1 MVTVVLDIA
10 DNGVVKI
17 IEDDNY
23 NGNGEVNVTKTLY
36 VFDEDS
42 DYENRIKFL
51 KDLCLDIGLS
61 VGNKDAQKRL
71 NINLYKKPKDMSLMT
86 KKELETSIMAA
97 DRLVEK
103 YKKELKKYE
112 S

>member
-1 MVTVVLDIA
+1 MITVVLDIA

-36 VFDEDS
+36 VFDEDP
-42 DYENRIKFL
+42 DYENKIKFL
-51 KDLCLDIGLS
+51 KDLCLDIGLNL
-61 VGNKDAQKRL
+61 GNINDQKRL
-71 NINLYKKPKDMSLMT
+71 NINLHKKPKDMSMMT
-86 KKELETSIMAA
+86 KKELETQVMAA
-97 DRLVEK
+97 ERLLEK

>member
-1 MVTVVLDIA
+1 MITVVLDIA

-36 VFDEDS
+36 VFDEDP

-51 KDLCLDIGLS
+51 KDLCLDIGLNL
-61 VGNKDAQKRL
+61 GNINDQKRL
-71 NINLYKKPKDMSLMT
+71 NINLHKKPKDMSMMT
-86 KKELETSIMAA
+86 KKELETQVMAA
-97 DRLVEK
+97 ERLLEK

>member
-1 MVTVVLDIA
+1 MITVVLDIA

-23 NGNGEVNVTKTLY
+23 NGNGEINVTKTLY
-36 VFDEDS
+36 VFDEDP
-42 DYENRIKFL
+42 DYENKIKFL

-61 VGNKDAQKRL
+61 IGNKDDQKRL
-71 NINLYKKPKDMSLMT
+71 NINLYKKPKDMSMMT
-86 KKELETSIMAA
+86 KKELETQIMGAE
-97 DRLVEK
+97 RLLEK

>member
-1 MVTVVLDIA
+1 MVTVVLDIG

-36 VFDEDS
+36 AFDGDP

-61 VGNKDAQKRL
+61 IGNKDAQKRL
-71 NINLYKKPKDMSLMT
+71 NINLHKKSKDMSLMT

-97 DRLVEK
+97 GRLVEK

>member
-1 MVTVVLDIA
+1 MVTVVLDIG

-36 VFDEDS
+36 VFDEDP

-61 VGNKDAQKRL
+61 MGNKDAQKRL
-71 NINLYKKPKDMSLMT
+71 NINLHKKPKDMSMMT
-86 KKELETSIMAA
+86 KKELETQIMAA
-97 DRLVEK
+97 GRLVEK

>member
-1 MVTVVLDIA
+1 MVTVVLDIG

-36 VFDEDS
+36 VFDEDP
-42 DYENRIKFL
+42 DYENKIKFL

-61 VGNKDAQKRL
+61 IGNKDAQKRL
-71 NINLYKKPKDMSLMT
+71 NINLHKKSKDMSLMT

-97 DRLVEK
+97 GRLVEK

>member
-1 MVTVVLDIA
+1 MITIVLDIA
-10 DNGVVKI
+10 DNGVVKV

-23 NGNGEVNVTKTLY
+23 NGNSEVNVTKTLY
-36 VFDEDS
+36 VFDGDP

-61 VGNKDAQKRL
+61 TGNINDQKRL

-86 KKELETSIMAA
+86 KKELETSVMGAE
-97 DRLVEK
+97 RLLEK

>member
-1 MVTVVLDIA
+1 MVTIVLDIG

-23 NGNGEVNVTKTLY
+23 NGNGEINVTKTLY
-36 VFDEDS
+36 VFDGDH

-61 VGNKDAQKRL
+61 MGNKDAQKRL
-71 NINLYKKPKDMSLMT
+71 NINLHKKPKDMSMMT
-86 KKELETSIMAA
+86 KKELETQIMAA
-97 DRLVEK
+97 GRLVEK

>member
-1 MVTVVLDIA
+1 MVTVLIDIA

-17 IEDDNY
+17 LQDDNY
-23 NGNGEVNVTKTLY
+23 NGGGEMYSNKIIY
-36 VFDEDS
+36 AFDEDP

-61 VGNKDAQKRL
+61 MGNKDAQKRL
-71 NINLYKKPKDMSLMT
+71 NINLHKKPKDMSMMT
-86 KKELETSIMAA
+86 KKELETQIMAA
-97 DRLVEK
+97 GRLVEK

>member
-1 MVTVVLDIA
+1 MVTIVLDIA

-23 NGNGEVNVTKTLY
+23 NGNNEVNVSKTLY
-36 VFDEDS
+36 IFEDDP

-51 KDLCLDIGLS
+51 KDLCLDIGLNL
-61 VGNKDAQKRL
+61 GNIKDQKRL
-71 NINLYKKPKDMSLMT
+71 NINLHKKPKDMSLMT

-97 DRLVEK
+97 ERLVEK

>member
-1 MVTVVLDIA
+1 MITVVLDIA

-36 VFDEDS
+36 VFDEDP
-42 DYENRIKFL
+42 DYENKIKFL

-61 VGNKDAQKRL
+61 IGNKDDQKRL
-71 NINLYKKPKDMSLMT
+71 NINLYKKPKDMSMMT
-86 KKELETSIMAA
+86 KKELETQIMGAE
-97 DRLVEK
+97 RLLEK

>member
-1 MVTVVLDIA
+1 MVTVLIDIA

-17 IEDDNY
+17 LQDDNY
-23 NGNGEVNVTKTLY
+23 NGGGEINSNKIIYT
-36 VFDEDS
+36 FDGDPE
-42 DYENRIKFL
+42 YENRIKFL

-61 VGNKDAQKRL
+61 TGNINDQKRL

-86 KKELETSIMAA
+86 KKELETSIMGAE
-97 DRLVEK
+97 RLLEK

>member
-1 MVTVVLDIA
+1 MVTIVLDIG

-36 VFDEDS
+36 VFDGDPE
-42 DYENRIKFL
+42 YENRIKFL

-61 VGNKDAQKRL
+61 IGNINDQKRL

-86 KKELETSIMAA
+86 KKELETSIMGVE
-97 DRLVEK
+97 RLMEK

>member
-1 MVTVVLDIA
+1 MVTVLLDIG

-23 NGNGEVNVTKTLY
+23 NGADQINVTKTLY
-36 VFDEDS
+36 IFEDDP
-42 DYENRIKFL
+42 DYEKRIKFL
-51 KDLCLDIGLS
+51 KDLCLDIGLNL
-61 VGNKDAQKRL
+61 GNKNDQKRL

-86 KKELETSIMAA
+86 KKELETQIMGAE
-97 DRLVEK
+97 RLLEK

>member
-1 MVTVVLDIA
+1 MVTVVLDIG

-36 VFDEDS
+36 VFDGDP

-61 VGNKDAQKRL
+61 MGNKDAQKRL
-71 NINLYKKPKDMSLMT
+71 NINLHKKPKDMSMMT
-86 KKELETSIMAA
+86 KKELETQIMAA
-97 DRLVEK
+97 GRLVEK

>member
-1 MVTVVLDIA
+1 MITIVLDIA
-10 DNGVVKI
+10 DNGVVKV

-36 VFDEDS
+36 VFDGDP

-61 VGNKDAQKRL
+61 TGNINDHKRL
-71 NINLYKKPKDMSLMT
+71 NINLYKKPKDISLMT
-86 KKELETSIMAA
+86 KKELETSIMGAE
-97 DRLVEK
+97 RLLEK

>member
-1 MVTVVLDIA
+1 MITVVLDIA

-23 NGNGEVNVTKTLY
+23 NGNGEINVTKTLY
-36 VFDEDS
+36 VFDEDP
-42 DYENRIKFL
+42 DYENKIKFL

-61 VGNKDAQKRL
+61 IGNINDQKRL

-86 KKELETSIMAA
+86 KKELETSIMGAE
-97 DRLVEK
+97 RLLEK

>member
-1 MVTVVLDIA
+1 MITILLDIA
-10 DNGVVKI
+10 DNGVVKV

-23 NGNGEVNVTKTLY
+23 NGNSEVNVTKTLY
-36 VFDEDS
+36 VFDGDP

-61 VGNKDAQKRL
+61 TGNINDQKRL
-71 NINLYKKPKDMSLMT
+71 NINLYKKPKNMSLMT
-86 KKELETSIMAA
+86 KKELETSIMGAE
-97 DRLVEK
+97 RLLEK

>member
-1 MVTVVLDIA
+1 MVTVVLDIG

-23 NGNGEVNVTKTLY
+23 NGNGEINVTKTLY
-36 VFDEDS
+36 VFDGDP

-51 KDLCLDIGLS
+51 KDLCLDIGLNL
-61 VGNKDAQKRL
+61 GNIKDQKRL

-86 KKELETSIMAA
+86 KKELETSIMGAE
-97 DRLVEK
+97 RLLEK

>member
-1 MVTVVLDIA
+1 MVTVLIDIA

-17 IEDDNY
+17 LQDDNY
-23 NGNGEVNVTKTLY
+23 NGGGEMYSNKIVY
-36 VFDEDS
+36 AFDEDP

-61 VGNKDAQKRL
+61 TGNKDAQKRL
-71 NINLYKKPKDMSLMT
+71 NINLHKKPKDMSMMT
-86 KKELETSIMAA
+86 KKELETQIMAA
-97 DRLVEK
+97 GRLVEK

>member
-1 MVTVVLDIA
+1 MVTILLDIG
-10 DNGVVKI
+10 DNGVVKVL
-17 IEDDNY
+17 EDDNY
-23 NGNGEVNVTKTLY
+23 NGNDQINVTKTLY
-36 VFDEDS
+36 VFDGDP

-51 KDLCLDIGLS
+51 KDLCLDIGLNI
-61 VGNKDAQKRL
+61 GNINDQKRL

-86 KKELETSIMAA
+86 KKELETSIMGAE
-97 DRLVEK
+97 RLVEK

>member
-1 MVTVVLDIA
+1 MITVVLDIA

-36 VFDEDS
+36 VFDEDP
-42 DYENRIKFL
+42 DYENKIKFL

-61 VGNKDAQKRL
+61 IGNINDQKRL
-71 NINLYKKPKDMSLMT
+71 NINLYKKPKDMSMMT
-86 KKELETSIMAA
+86 KKELETQIMGAE
-97 DRLVEK
+97 RLLEK